1 MPSWLYEAD
10 IDKSCSS
17 CVLLCC
23 CAGLG
28 REYALAFGQRGA
40 AVIGESILIWFSSNE
55 SLLMIR
61 FLELCFVFFFF
72 FFTVNDLGGDIKGG
86 GRSSAAADKVVEEI
100 RAKGGKA
107 VANYG
112 RRHTCQS
119 HLSWWRCSPDLVSS
133 LHRFGGRRREAHPD
147 GVGCVRTNRWAE
159 IWCDIIIHDVVHQ
172 CRPLFHSVP
181 EVFCPFKGF
190 KRK

>member
-1 MPSWLYEAD
+1 M
-10 IDKSCSS
+10 
-17 CVLLCC
+17 CC

-40 AVIGESILIWFSSNE
+40 AVIGDRILIWFSSNE
-55 SLLMIR
+55 SLMMIR
-61 FLELCFVFFFF
+61 FLELCVLLLY
-72 FFTVNDLGGDIKGG
+72 TVNDLGGDIKGG

-119 HLSWWRCSPDLVSS
+119 HLSWWRCSPDLVFSP
-133 LHRFGGRRREAHPD
+133 HRFSGRWREAHPD
-147 GVGCVRTNRWAE
+147 SAGCVRTNRWPE
-159 IWCDIIIHDVVHQ
+159 IWCDINIHDVVPTFSQ
-172 CRPLFHSVP
+172 RSGSFLSIQGISKKIVL
-181 EVFCPFKGF
+181 VKAL
-190 KRK
+190 